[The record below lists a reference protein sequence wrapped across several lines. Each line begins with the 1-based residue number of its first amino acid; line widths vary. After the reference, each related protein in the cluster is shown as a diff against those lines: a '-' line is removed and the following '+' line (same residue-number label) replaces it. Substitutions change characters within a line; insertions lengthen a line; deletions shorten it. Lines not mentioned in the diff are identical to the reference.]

1 MKSKEELNALKEEVE
16 ALNKKLSE
24 LTEEELEQVSGGIS
38 PGHGGAILI
47 GTSACFVG
55 HTGFIF
61 NSASQGGAVYGGYG
75 LPVSGFDGFA
85 PADQNGTSGTN
96 E

>member
-38 PGHGGAILI
+38 PGRGAILI
-47 GTSACFVG
+47 GTTACFVG

-61 NSASQGGAVYGGYG
+61 NSASQGGAVCGGYG

-85 PADQNGTSGTN
+85 PADQNGTSGIN